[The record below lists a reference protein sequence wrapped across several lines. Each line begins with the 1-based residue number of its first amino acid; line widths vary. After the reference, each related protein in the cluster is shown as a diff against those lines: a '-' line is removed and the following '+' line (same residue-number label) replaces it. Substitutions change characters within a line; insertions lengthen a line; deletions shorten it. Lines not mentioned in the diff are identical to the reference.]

1 MAAHY
6 TEARILNTTFTP
18 LQALLKDPV
27 FCQILNLKFQSEIL
41 NGSNIWYC
49 FDHGVTFSSWGEKIT
64 LSLTPIPQGQTRVDV
79 SSECR
84 MPTQII
90 DWGINKQ
97 NTTAIFNYIISYLPH
112 YQAALSTV
120 PTQSAVSA
128 PTETACQSPTSS
140 SVPNTTASSANQKY
154 CICCGTLLASDAKF
168 CIKCGSKQPCCDPS
182 PQNE

>member
-6 TEARILNTTFTP
+6 TESRILNTTFTP
-18 LQALLKDPV
+18 LMALLKDPA
-27 FCQILNLKFQSEIL
+27 FSQILKLKFQSEIL
-41 NGSNIWYC
+41 NGSNIWYY
-49 FDHGVTFSSWGEKIT
+49 FDHGITFSSWGEKIT
-64 LSLTPIPQGQTRVDV
+64 LTLTPIPQGQTRVDV

-120 PTQSAVSA
+120 PTQSTVST
-128 PTETACQSPTSS
+128 PTETAFQSPTPSAA
-140 SVPNTTASSANQKY
+140 PNATVCSANQKY
-154 CICCGTLLASDAKF
+154 CIRCGTLLASNAKF
-168 CIKCGSKQPCCDPS
+168 CIKCGANQPCCDPN
-182 PQNE
+182 PQDG

>member
-120 PTQSAVSA
+120 P
-128 PTETACQSPTSS
+128 
-140 SVPNTTASSANQKY
+140 NTTASSANQKY